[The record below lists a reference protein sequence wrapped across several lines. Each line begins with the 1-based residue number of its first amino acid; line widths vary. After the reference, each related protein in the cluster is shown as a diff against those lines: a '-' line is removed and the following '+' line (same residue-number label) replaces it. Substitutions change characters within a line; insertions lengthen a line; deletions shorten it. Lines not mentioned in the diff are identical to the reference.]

1 MSMLRPLVLSILIL
15 SLLAAGLPVSDSLA
29 ARWSRRASMSW
40 RAKKQLQRRHSRAW
54 WRRHRAYLRRKRL
67 REMRRRR
74 NVTAKTPTT
83 TGAPLSA
90 NDSKTTLARSMNR
103 SPVIAKIAAR
113 STHAPFDLTLPASW
127 SSAGAN
133 VTGEMKFN
141 VRTLD
146 GRVAGSAVLAPINR
160 PTSDA
165 NVTARTK
172 MLGGV
177 PVNSLRRTVIDR
189 MVAEGGWVINDMERE
204 IRGRR
209 VYIVLAQTGTPNGV
223 QQRWTFYFTEVDGRL
238 YRLAT
243 NTPLELDEPIST
255 SSEQV
260 VSTFRVGN
268 GDAMAAKSPR

>member
-1 MSMLRPLVLSILIL
+1 MLRPLVLSILIL

-67 REMRRRR
+67 REMRRRST
-74 NVTAKTPTT
+74 TAAARTPEV
-83 TGAPLSA
+83 APLPA
-90 NDSKTTLARSMNR
+90 NDSKTTLARSINR
-103 SPVIAKIAAR
+103 SPVIAKIATR

-172 MLGGV
+172 TLGGV
-177 PVNSLRRTVIDR
+177 PVNALRRTVIDR
-189 MVAEGGWVINDMERE
+189 MVAEGGWVVNDMERE

-209 VYIVLAQTGTPNGV
+209 VYIVLAQTGTSGGV
-223 QQRWTFYFTEVDGRL
+223 QQRWTFYFTEVEGRL

-243 NTPLELDEPIST
+243 NTALELDEPLST

-268 GDAMAAKSPR
+268 GDAVAAKSPR